1 MNNAMPLIHALT
13 ILLVF
18 QLMGEISVLYFSLPI
33 PGPVLGMLMLFLT
46 LLLRNRVHD
55 SLESTASGLLEHL
68 SLLFIPAGVGIMVHF
83 DRIES
88 EWFAIAM
95 ALIVSTVITFIG
107 SAGIMVLMERV
118 MVKPDDKG
126 QQPDG

>member
-1 MNNAMPLIHALT
+1 MPLINALT

-18 QLMGEISVLYFSLPI
+18 QLMGEISVRYFSLPI

-68 SLLFIPAGVGIMVHF
+68 SLLFIPAGVGIMVHV
-83 DRIES
+83 DRIAS
-88 EWFAIAM
+88 DWFAIAV